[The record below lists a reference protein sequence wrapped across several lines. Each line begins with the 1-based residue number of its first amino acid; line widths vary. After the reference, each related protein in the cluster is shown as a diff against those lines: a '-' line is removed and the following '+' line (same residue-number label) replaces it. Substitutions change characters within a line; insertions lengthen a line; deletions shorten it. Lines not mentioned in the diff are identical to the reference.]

1 MARPKFERYQ
11 DYMNWR
17 LDRRLATLKERIEN
31 VKKRYVAKLHDGD
44 ALAKASEEDRLWLD
58 QFCKGKGLD
67 IACGDFLCGDDVQAS
82 GVDGAERQIGTDHYN
97 EGDELTFAEPGKI
110 DFIVTNYLDAFPNPL
125 KALNEWYRA
134 LKFGGGVLA
143 IVCRDADYPEKD
155 KHLELGPLSN
165 PRRQSV
171 YTQITLAQYLKRAG
185 FVDVKVVKGPMGS
198 LRALA
203 YKKAD
208 PGNNCPKCGQ
218 DRSHLPQ

>member
-1 MARPKFERYQ
+1 MARPKFDNYK
-11 DYMNWR
+11 DYMKWR
-17 LDRRLATLKERIEN
+17 LDRRVETIRQRVEN
-31 VKKRYVAKLHDGD
+31 VKARYIDRLHPNDP
-44 ALAKASEEDRLWLD
+44 LAIASEEDRKWLD

-67 IACGDFLCGDDVQAS
+67 IACGDFLCGDMEQAE
-82 GVDGAERQIGTDHYN
+82 GVDGAEKQIGTDHFT
-97 EGDELTFAEPGKI
+97 EGDELTFTEPGKI
-110 DFIVTNYLDAFPNPL
+110 DFIVTNYLDAFASPL

-143 IVCRDADYPEKD
+143 IVCRDAEYAEKD

-165 PRRQSV
+165 GRRNSV

-185 FVDVKVVKGPMGS
+185 FVDVKVVKAPMGS
-198 LRALA
+198 LRAVA

-218 DRSHLPQ
+218 DRSHL